1 MAYTLTKKFGQTG
14 KCTSSCYGELRK
26 PTPFHT
32 NKTIFQRR
40 LRCFTSKEINAETR
54 HYYYGELWID
64 WKNPNLPGDNT
75 PFRFTGKEMDQE
87 TGLYYYG
94 ARYLDPKTSRWLS
107 SDPAMG
113 EYVPSAPVND
123 EAKKRN
129 GNLPGQGG
137 VYNYVNLH
145 VYHYAGNNPVKYV
158 DPDGNTI
165 RPLENDEWETVKR
178 VRDETVQYLDTMINE
193 INQYTS
199 GNSQGLSN
207 NIQKNAKDWL
217 GININD
223 KETASVLAKDLTKIR
238 DNLASKERSDFRIN
252 EKMKDFASV
261 NRDAPF
267 INLGTCFF
275 YQAIDIAKSKTNID
289 TKHSI
294 LVHET
299 THFRSVLNTRD
310 GFNTTNG
317 YARSLANNPSRARK
331 NPVNWEM
338 FFYYSVTRR

>member
-75 PFRFTGKEMDQE
+75 PFRFTGKEMDAE

-107 SDPAMG
+107 GDPAMYQG
-113 EYVPSAPVND
+113 DYLPSTPVDD
-123 EAKKRN
+123 EARKRN

-145 VYHYAGNNPVKYV
+145 VYHYAGNNPVKYI
-158 DPDGNTI
+158 DPDGRNFNDLEDSQWTI
-165 RPLENDEWETVKR
+165 VENVKN
-178 VRDETVQYLDTMINE
+178 ETVQYLDKMIGE
-193 INQYTS
+193 INQYIS
-199 GNSQGLSN
+199 GQSESVSPELKKSA
-207 NIQKNAKDWL
+207 KNWMGIDISDKKAAAK
-217 GININD
+217 
-223 KETASVLAKDLTKIR
+223 LAKNLNKIKNTLDAYSR
-238 DNLASKERSDFRIN
+238 ENFKYGELPSDSKGMVYASAEMNFN
-252 EKMKDFASV
+252 V
-261 NRDAPF
+261 
-267 INLGTCFF
+267 INLRENFF
-275 YQAIDIAKSKTNID
+275 SNTREISDPGIKP
-289 TKHSI
+289 TKHGI
-294 LVHET
+294 LVHEI
-299 THFRSVLNTRD
+299 THFRSVLNTGD
-310 GFNTTNG
+310 KVIT
-317 YARSLANNPSRARK
+317 Y
-331 NPVNWEM
+331 PVNSRSARRNALNWEK
-338 FFYYSVTRR
+338 FFNSYVTRR